1 MANRDTDKNTILLM
15 EEGDTAY
22 INWHEEGGGEVQL
35 IAGRYHLSEV
45 PQYGGVP
52 NLEGIYE
59 LDKIDDLLD
68 KAYSWT

>member
-1 MANRDTDKNTILLM
+1 MANRTTDKNTLLLM

-22 INWHEEGGGEVQL
+22 INWSEESGGEVQL

-45 PQYGGVP
+45 PQYGGEP

-59 LDKIDDLLD
+59 LSKIDDLLD
-68 KAYSWT
+68 KAYSWA